1 MQFTALEDF
10 FCPETQSQYC
20 KGLSY
25 TVRPFEEVDRPGWA
39 EKTRAQVRG
48 RCEAHAALLYN
59 NSHATK
65 YAVSVHTFASQ
76 SITAAD
82 FTLTM
87 PVGDGTTGL
96 IRIA

>member
-48 RCEAHAALLYN
+48 RCEALAALAPQWL
-59 NSHATK
+59 
-65 YAVSVHTFASQ
+65 
-76 SITAAD
+76 AA
-82 FTLTM
+82 
-87 PVGDGTTGL
+87 GK
-96 IRIA
+96 IRLGGPEGGQVRGG